1 MIIPFRLVEIT
12 IIDKNLGI
20 CFKNNL
26 SLGTQW
32 YDHPETEILVREAF
46 FSCNLVSSQSWHSS
60 EKAHRIPLLH
70 SGIPKASRFKQE
82 GTWFFA
88 MPRKIKCI
96 KSYGKV
102 SNDHPGTFDQGKIYL
117 VSRIYWSCPLHVAA
131 YGAFFAVF
139 LNVIRWCCKVKG
151 WIAPHRS
158 HILRHL

>member
-60 EKAHRIPLLH
+60 EKVHRIPLLH
-70 SGIPKASRFKQE
+70 SGIPKAARFSSRRVHGSLRCLGKSNASSHTVRFQMTTQE
-82 GTWFFA
+82 LLT
-88 MPRKIKCI
+88 
-96 KSYGKV
+96 
-102 SNDHPGTFDQGKIYL
+102 
-117 VSRIYWSCPLHVAA
+117 
-131 YGAFFAVF
+131 
-139 LNVIRWCCKVKG
+139 KVKYTWSPG
-151 WIAPHRS
+151 YIDHAPCTLQHREHS
-158 HILRHL
+158 LLYSYMSSDGVAKWKAG